1 MRNRVQVAM
10 SKIKENG
17 GIAALQEC
25 PDLNKRYEKLTE
37 LLPEI
42 KNWDIPI
49 ARQQLYFS
57 IHRFLNI
64 DLNVC
69 EHFQMDDHRQ
79 YCFFGGRK
87 EECRCVIPQTFCVV
101 RGQKG

>member
-10 SKIKENG
+10 DKIKGNG
-17 GIAALQEC
+17 YIALLEGCADVRERQ
-25 PDLNKRYEKLTE
+25 KKLTE

-42 KNWDIPI
+42 ESWDLPI

-69 EHFQMDDHRQ
+69 KHFQMDDHRQ
-79 YCFFGGRK
+79 YCFFSGRK
-87 EECRCVIPQTFCVV
+87 EECCCVIPQTFCVV